1 MFQDKMTPKERLL
14 ALVQKKPIDRV
25 PVIPFSKGYSAK
37 VAGMSRGDF
46 YRYPEKAVEADVK
59 LKERHPGLDGGPS
72 YGWADYGA
80 WDFGGEIKFPFNN
93 ESQTPQVLRTPIQG
107 PEDVKTL
114 SVPDPRGNG
123 IMQLV
128 FEFSQIMRQKGGR
141 AMVYLVSPGNCAASI
156 IGKKDMLKWIIKHPQ
171 ELHGVLRKATDYLK
185 ATTDWFAEE
194 FGAENC
200 TVYLGYPIESN
211 QLISPTHFKDFFHPY
226 TKELHEHLINRGIKL
241 CIEHICG
248 DHRSNLQYWKDIS
261 IPPRSIITIGNIMSL
276 RETADFFGDNYI
288 IAGNVSTEILAAGTP
303 EDVRQECQR
312 CIGEGKD
319 LPGGFILMPACNL
332 PAVTPPES
340 VDAMLDVA
348 REFGA
353 Y

>member
-1 MFQDKMTPKERLL
+1 MFQDKMTPKERMMSLI
-14 ALVQKKPIDRV
+14 QKKPIDRV

-37 VAGMSRGDF
+37 IAGLSRGDF
-46 YRYPEKAVEADVK
+46 YRYPQKAIEADAR

-80 WDFGGEIKFPFNN
+80 WDFGGEIKFPFND
-93 ESQTPQVLRTPIQG
+93 ESQTPQVIRTPVQA

-114 SVPDPRGNG
+114 RVPDPRGNG

-156 IGKKDMLKWIIKHPQ
+156 IGKKEMLKWIIKHPR
-171 ELHGVLRKATDYLK
+171 ELHEVLRKATDYLK
-185 ATTDWFAEE
+185 ATTDWFVAE

-211 QLISPTHFKDFFHPY
+211 QLISPQHFKDFFHPY
-226 TKELHEHLINRGIKL
+226 TKELHEHLIARGIKL

-248 DHRSNLQYWKDIS
+248 DHRGNLQYWRDIP

-276 RETADFFGDNYI
+276 KDTAAFFGDDYI
-288 IAGNVSTEILAAGTP
+288 IAGNISTEILSAGNP
-303 EDVRQECQR
+303 EEVRRECRR
-312 CIGEGKD
+312 CIEEGKH
-319 LPGGFILMPACNL
+319 LPGGFVLMPACNL

-340 VDAMLDVA
+340 VDAMLAAA
-348 REFGA
+348 REFGV